1 MQVERCS
8 IQSRRKRILLDNPFL
23 CDSGPSVT
31 SQSLNASYN
40 FAKIPE

>member
-8 IQSRRKRILLDNPFL
+8 IQFRRKWILLDNPFP
-23 CDSGPSVT
+23 CDTDPSVA
-31 SQSLNASYN
+31 SQSLNACYN